1 MYIFADDAK
10 FYRHIEYPDDQK
22 FLQLAISALHQWSE
36 KWLLSLTSRK
46 CHVSNGRTI
55 DTFTVY
61 TIMDKNQHTVPLA
74 RLDKIKD
81 IGVFDAKLDFKDH
94 ARKNK
99 AYNDG
104 ALN

>member
-55 DTFTVY
+55 DTLTVY

-81 IGVFDAKLDFKDH
+81 IGVYFDDA
-94 ARKNK
+94 
-99 AYNDG
+99 
-104 ALN
+104 